1 MNYVEQ
7 FRARFAH
14 VVMLLLWTNAGVL
27 ALAPAGASGLASP
40 AALAGAGF
48 VLACLGSAAWA
59 LFGTGWITRQVTTA
73 ACLGQVMLLVYAYSG
88 HPYQPDTHMY
98 FFAVLAVL
106 SGWLDWR
113 IFVTGTVAIAAHHGG
128 MSLLY
133 SDGVFPGGN
142 DIRRVGV
149 HAAIVIVQALAL
161 SWIVINL
168 SAALETSALERENA
182 TSARLVAENTRQELA
197 TVTRQA
203 ETERRSMLTTVADEF
218 ERTIAGIARG
228 VLSSIEALRVAARQ
242 MTAGA
247 MDVAAGASTAAESS
261 QRVSS
266 NVVAARR
273 ATEEM
278 AASIEEIERQ
288 VVQSS
293 LIVEATTHSA
303 KEVAATVARLSAN
316 ADDIDN
322 IVGLIS
328 TIAGQTNLLALNASI
343 EAARYG
349 AAGGGFA
356 VVAQEVKALAGET
369 SRATANIQRQITAIR
384 QSSSEALSAIDIMN
398 EMIGSLNDV
407 STAVAAVVGQQAQA
421 TVGIGNTIELAA
433 RETLAVSDTIS
444 VVDRVAAES
453 GSAAGFVATSADR
466 LSVQAG
472 QLDTE
477 VAQFLGRVRN
487 A

>member
-7 FRARFAH
+7 FRRRFAR
-14 VVMLLLWTNAGVL
+14 VVMLLLWMNAAVI
-27 ALAPAGASGLASP
+27 AAASHWVGNP
-40 AALAGAGF
+40 AAGTLTAAGF
-48 VLACLGSAAWA
+48 ALSCLGSAAWA
-59 LFGTGWITRQVTTA
+59 VFGTGWVTRQVSSVA
-73 ACLGQVMLLVYAYSG
+73 GLGQVMLLVYAYAA
-88 HPYQPDTHMY
+88 HPYQPDVHMY

-142 DIRRVGV
+142 DIKRVAV
-149 HAAIVIVQALAL
+149 HAAIVIVQAAAL
-161 SWIVINL
+161 SWIVVNL
-168 SAALETSALERENA
+168 SRALETSALERENA
-182 TSARLVAENTRQELA
+182 TSARLVAEKTRQELDS
-197 TVTRQA
+197 VTRRA

-242 MTAGA
+242 MTTGA
-247 MDVAAGASTAAESS
+247 MEVAAGASTAAESS
-261 QRVSS
+261 QRVSA

-273 ATEEM
+273 ATEEL
-278 AASIEEIERQ
+278 ATSINEIESQ
-288 VVQSS
+288 VAHSS
-293 LIVEATTHSA
+293 LIVEATTRSA
-303 KEVAATVARLSAN
+303 KEVAATVERLSAN
-316 ADDIDN
+316 ADDIDS
-322 IVGLIS
+322 IVGQIS

-356 VVAQEVKALAGET
+356 VVAQEVKTLAGQT
-369 SRATANIQRQITAIR
+369 SKATENIQRQIAAIR
-384 QSSSEALSAIDIMN
+384 QSSTEALSAIDVMN
-398 EMIGSLNDV
+398 QMIGSLNDV
-407 STAVAAVVGQQAQA
+407 STAVAAVVGQQTHA
-421 TVGIGNTIELAA
+421 TAGIGDTIELAA
-433 RETLAVSDTIS
+433 RETVAVSDTIG

-453 GSAAGFVATSADR
+453 GSVAGFVATSADL

-472 QLDTE
+472 QLGTE
-477 VAQFLGRVRN
+477 VAQFLDRIRE

>member
-7 FRARFAH
+7 FRRRFAH
-14 VVMLLLWTNAGVL
+14 VVILLLWMNAGVL
-27 ALAPAGASGLASP
+27 AATSHWVGNAAAASLT
-40 AALAGAGF
+40 GAGF
-48 VLACLGSAAWA
+48 GLACLGSAAWA
-59 LFGTGWITRQVTTA
+59 LLGTGWLTRQTTSA
-73 ACLGQVMLLVYAYSG
+73 ACLGQVMLLVYAYAG
-88 HPYQPDTHMY
+88 HPYQPDMHMY

-106 SGWLDWR
+106 AGWLDWR
-113 IFVTGTVAIAAHHGG
+113 IFVTATVAIAAHHGG

-142 DIRRVGV
+142 DLRRVAV
-149 HAAIVIVQALAL
+149 HAAIVIVQASAL
-161 SWIVINL
+161 SWIVVNL

-182 TSARLVAENTRQELA
+182 TSARLIAENARQELA
-197 TVTRQA
+197 SVTGRA
-203 ETERRSMLTTVADEF
+203 ETERRSILTTVADEF

-228 VLSSIEALRVAARQ
+228 VLSSIETLRISAQQ

-247 MDVAAGASTAAESS
+247 MQVASGASTAAESS

-273 ATEEM
+273 ATEEL
-278 AASIEEIERQ
+278 ATSINEIESQ
-288 VVQSS
+288 VGHST
-293 LIVEATTHSA
+293 LIVEATTRSA
-303 KEVAATVARLSAN
+303 KEVAATVERLSAN

-322 IVGLIS
+322 IVGQIS

-356 VVAQEVKALAGET
+356 VVAQEVKTLAGQT
-369 SRATANIQRQITAIR
+369 SQATENIQRQLAAIR
-384 QSSSEALSAIDIMN
+384 QSSAEALAAIEVMN
-398 EMIGSLNDV
+398 QMIGSLNDV
-407 STAVAAVVGQQAQA
+407 SMTVAAVVGQQIDA
-421 TVGIGNTIELAA
+421 TAGIGNTIELAA
-433 RETLAVSDTIS
+433 RETLAVSDTIGL
-444 VVDRVAAES
+444 VDRVAAES
-453 GSAAGFVATSADR
+453 GSVAGFVATSADR

-477 VAQFLGRVRN
+477 VAQFLGRIRQ